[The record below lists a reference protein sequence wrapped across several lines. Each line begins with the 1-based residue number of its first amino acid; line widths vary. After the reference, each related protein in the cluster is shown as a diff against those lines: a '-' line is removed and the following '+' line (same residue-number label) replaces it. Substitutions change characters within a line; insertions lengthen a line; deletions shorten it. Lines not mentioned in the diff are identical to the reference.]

1 MAVGEKDRGDLN
13 IEEPAR
19 YMVNGTWY
27 DVGEVYSDKNDRKR
41 RDIFVSKPNN
51 QEFPDETKVK
61 YHGREY
67 TAELSWRTGKY
78 GQSIPVYEFY
88 VKSPYYES
96 G

>member
-1 MAVGEKDRGDLN
+1 MLR
-13 IEEPAR
+13 
-19 YMVNGTWY
+19 VNLGKAPFL
-27 DVGEVYSDKNDRKR
+27 DFPQEIKGGVVHSDKNDRKR

-51 QEFPDETKVK
+51 QELPDETKVK